1 MIKTDINSQE
11 FLNRLAVVYGD
22 DAPAQQKRYFA
33 LAERFENEFNA
44 PGNLHFY
51 SAPGRT
57 EVGGNHTDHNNG
69 KVLAA
74 AVNLDAVA
82 AVEPRDDGVI
92 CVNSQGYA
100 PLTVDTADLSVI
112 DSEKGTSLALI
123 RGVCARGLA
132 INLVA
137 LMLA

>member
-33 LAERFENEFNA
+33 LAERFEKEFNSQS
-44 PGNLHFY
+44 NMRFF

-74 AVNLDAVA
+74 AVNLDAI
-82 AVEPRDDGVI
+82 AVVNQRDDGVI
-92 CVNSQGYA
+92 CINSGSTTLPKNNTKNSYLIIDNQDIY
-100 PLTVDTADLSVI
+100 LKDLERNII
-112 DSEKGTSLALI
+112 DSIK
-123 RGVCARGLA
+123 VK
-132 INLVA
+132 
-137 LMLA
+137 